1 MMASVIFA
9 AAAVLLF
16 AGMIAWMIRP
26 RHWDLRAR
34 LERRLLVQVISD
46 KCAFPGVPC

>member
-16 AGMIAWMIRP
+16 AGMIAWMMRP
-26 RHWDLRAR
+26 RQWDRNVR
-34 LERRLLVQVISD
+34 LERHLLVEVISD

>member
-26 RHWDLRAR
+26 RQCTGECASSAAR
-34 LERRLLVQVISD
+34 WC
-46 KCAFPGVPC
+46 K

>member
-16 AGMIAWMIRP
+16 AGMIAWMIR
-26 RHWDLRAR
+26 LRQWNRTAR
-34 LERRLLVQVISD
+34 LKRHLLVQVISD